1 MELTQIVKLQAL
13 GSNPI
18 TECTSHCCNFLRES
32 DVSIN
37 IIRQSLLLMKEQ
49 IFSLNFV
56 LKESQAGFFRLFT
69 FSKEAQKTSRP
80 DF

>member
-1 MELTQIVKLQAL
+1 MELTQIVKLEAL
-13 GSNPI
+13 GLNHVA
-18 TECTSHCCNFLRES
+18 ECTSHC

-37 IIRQSLLLMKEQ
+37 IIRQAILLMKEQ

-56 LKESQAGFFRLFT
+56 LKEGLFT

-80 DF
+80 IF